1 MGIPVKKFAALLT
14 LALAVICASPLHAQD
29 SASLTGTVTDS
40 TGAVVPGAKITLANK
55 STNLSYQTL
64 SNATGSYA
72 ISNIVPGPGYTE
84 TVSRDGFQTTVLTGL
99 YLNVAV
105 TRSQNVKLAVGVFS
119 ETVSVSAAN
128 QDVTID
134 TTDATIGN
142 NFEVQYLNDL
152 PVENRDSPAALFTQ
166 QPGMTLDGAAT
177 GARVDQDRV
186 TLDGLD
192 VNDMATGNF
201 GSIVG
206 NAPVDSVQEF
216 RGTTG
221 GMMSSSG
228 NGGGGQFELVT
239 RSGTNKFHGAVV
251 EYHRDTDLEA
261 NDWFNNDNG
270 VPRPPLIRNQ
280 FGANLGGPIWRN
292 KLFFFFDYNGRRDT
306 LSNLTERTVPISNF
320 VNGTLTYF
328 TNEQAG
334 DKASLTPAQVAAFD
348 PKGIGYDTAMMQF
361 VGTRYP
367 APNDFSGNYGDL
379 LNTAGFRFNAPFP
392 YVEND
397 YVGKVD
403 FDLTKTQH
411 LWGRTTF
418 ARTTGT
424 EKAIQFPGDPQTWP
438 YLDKSYAW
446 VGGWDWS
453 IGSNKSNS
461 FSYGETVA
469 NYGFPNSYNPQG
481 TNMYGWMGDP
491 SGGFYLDSAYASAS
505 NAQSRIYPI
514 PVIRDDFHWDRGRH
528 LWSAGGTFKY
538 ISPKGDTILDYN
550 SPSIGLGGGM
560 EALTTQFRPGDLDQT
575 ANSLSFYDAAYTFA
589 LGHFSAVGATFNYD
603 AGGNA
608 LPQGT
613 GSHADYRYYET
624 EIYMGDTWKVT
635 PSLTVTYG
643 LRYQNYTV
651 PYEVNGLESVQN
663 LGFNSYFSA
672 RVAQSTDG
680 VGGVASLPGGG
691 SGADEVPFIT
701 YGLGGKANKSAPS
714 YYNPNNLDFAPRV
727 AFAWAPSADRKTI
740 INGGGGVVYDQQV
753 INAIQYQQTQYSYL
767 FQSSANDNLIA
778 PATATN
784 SSQYNTLAT
793 DTRFTSLAAA
803 PPPPAAPAQTRP
815 TYEPFVTGSGAN
827 ANPWGLANGG
837 AFNETIDRNLKTPYS
852 ISYNFGL
859 QHEFSGGF
867 LLKMSYAGRLGR
879 RLMGQADAE
888 QLIDYPDKASGQTMG
903 QAMGNLTTWL
913 RNNPNANPAN
923 APIQPWFENVL
934 YSANQ
939 LYGVGMSNTDF
950 IAADLAPY
958 PARGDFADTMWLL
971 SAYGLQP
978 YNVGMASQFSEN
990 TFYTNKGFSS
1000 YNGLLATLHKNPSH
1014 GLQFD
1019 LNYTWSHSIDN
1030 VSVTANT
1037 VAYGGYGFIC
1047 DVQRPRLCRGNSDFD
1062 VTNYLSGNFL
1072 YQLPFGRGRTF
1083 AAADPL
1089 WADELIGGWELSGLP
1104 SWHTGNAYFVSSN
1117 AFVAGYSNDAPAT
1130 LIGSS
1135 AYLKTKVNK
1144 QGTTLYANQNPEE
1157 AYNQYIGPVGF
1168 NIGSRNN
1175 LRGPGFVRLDLGLGK
1190 TFPLYKESV
1199 NLKFRADAFNATNH
1213 PSFAAPSSDG
1223 DSITNS
1229 VQQFGVLTT
1238 MAAPNGADGFRVLQL
1253 ALRLE
1258 F

>member
-1 MGIPVKKFAALLT
+1 MGNSVKKSFVLVA
-14 LALAVICASPLHAQD
+14 LALAVLCVAPLRAQD
-29 SASLTGTVTDS
+29 AASITGIVADAS
-40 TGAVVPGAKITLANK
+40 GAVVPGAKIVLSNK
-55 STNLSYQTL
+55 STNLSYQAV
-64 SNATGSYA
+64 SNATGSYT

-99 YLNVAV
+99 YLNVAT
-105 TRSQNVKLAVGVFS
+105 TRSQNVKLVVGGVS
-119 ETVSVSAAN
+119 ETVSVSASN
-128 QDVTID
+128 QQVTLD

-142 NFEVQYLNDL
+142 SFEVQDLNEL
-152 PVENRDSPAALFTQ
+152 PIANRDSPSALFTQ

-201 GSIVG
+201 GTIVG

-221 GMMSSSG
+221 GMLSSSG

-261 NDWFNNDNG
+261 NDWFNNING
-270 VPRPPLIRNQ
+270 VGRPPLIRNQ
-280 FGANLGGPIWRN
+280 FGANLGGPIWKN

-306 LSNLTERTVPISNF
+306 LSNEVDRTVPLTSF
-320 VNGTLTYF
+320 ENGTLTYF

-334 DKASLTPAQVAAFD
+334 TTSSINAAQVAAFD
-348 PKGIGYDTAMMQF
+348 PKGIGYDAAMIQF
-361 VGTRYP
+361 ISGRYP
-367 APNDFSGNYGDL
+367 AANDLSGDKGDL

-403 FDLTKTQH
+403 FDLTRNNH
-411 LWGRTTF
+411 FWGRTTF

-424 EKAIQFPGDPQTWP
+424 EQAIQFPGDPPTWP

-446 VGGWDWS
+446 VGGWDWT
-453 IGSNKSNS
+453 IGSNKTNS
-461 FSYGETVA
+461 LSYGETVA
-469 NYGFPNSYNPQG
+469 NYGFPNTYNPQG
-481 TNMYGWMGDP
+481 DNQYGWMGNP
-491 SGGFYLDSAYASAS
+491 SGGTYLDSAYASAS

-514 PVIRDDFHWDRGRH
+514 PVLRDDFHWDRGRH
-528 LWSAGGTFKY
+528 LWSVGGTFKY
-538 ISPKGDTILDYN
+538 ISPQGQTILDYN
-550 SPSIGLGGGM
+550 SPLIGLGGGM
-560 EALTTQFRPGDLDQT
+560 EALTSQFRPTDLDGSGS
-575 ANSLSFYDAAYTFA
+575 SLAFYDSAYAFA
-589 LGHFSAVGATFNYD
+589 LGHFGAVGATFNYNSS
-603 AGGNA
+603 AAA

-613 GSHADYRYYET
+613 GSHSDYRYYET

-635 PSLTVTYG
+635 PALTITYG

-651 PYEVNGLESVQN
+651 PYEVNGLESVQD
-663 LGFNSYFSA
+663 LGFDDYFA
-672 RVAQSTDG
+672 TRVKQSTDG
-680 VGGVASLPGGG
+680 VGGPASLPGGG
-691 SGADEVPFIT
+691 GDAVPFIT
-701 YGLGGKANKSAPS
+701 YGLGGKANAGAPP
-714 YYNPNNLDFAPRV
+714 YYNPNNLNFAPRLS
-727 AFAWAPSADRKTI
+727 FAWAPTADRKTI
-740 INGGGGVVYDQQV
+740 FNGGGGVVYDQQV

-767 FQSSANDNLIA
+767 FQSSATNNLIA
-778 PATATN
+778 PATAAN

-803 PPPPAAPAQTRP
+803 PPPPAPPVQTRP
-815 TYEPFVTGSGAN
+815 TYEPFVTGTGAN
-827 ANPWGLANGG
+827 ANPYGLANGG

-852 ISYNFGL
+852 IQFNAGM
-859 QHEFSGGF
+859 QHEFPAGF
-867 LLKMSYAGRLGR
+867 LLKVNYAGRLGR

-888 QLIDYPDKASGQTMG
+888 QLVDFTDKVSGQTMG

-913 RNNPNANPAN
+913 RNNPSANPAN

-934 YSANQ
+934 YSANT

-958 PARGDFADTMWLL
+958 PVRGDFADTMWLL

-978 YNVGMASQFSEN
+978 DNVGMASQFSEN
-990 TFYTNKGFSS
+990 TFYTNKGFSA
-1000 YNGLLATLHKNPSH
+1000 YNGMLVTLHKNPGH

-1037 VAYGGYGFIC
+1037 PAYGGYGFIC

-1083 AAADPL
+1083 GANAPW
-1089 WADELIGGWELSGLP
+1089 WANEAIGGWELSGLP
-1104 SWHTGNAYFVSSN
+1104 SWHTGNAYFVAAN
-1117 AFVAGYSNDAPAT
+1117 AFVAGYSNDAPAILT
-1130 LIGSS
+1130 GNKSL
-1135 AYLKTKVNK
+1135 LKTQVNK
-1144 QGTTLYANQNPEE
+1144 VGTTLYANANPQA

-1168 NIGSRNN
+1168 NIGARNN
-1175 LRGPGFVRLDLGLGK
+1175 LRGPGFVRMDLGLGK
-1190 TFPLYKESV
+1190 TFPIYKEGV
-1199 NLKFRADAFNATNH
+1199 VLKFRADAFNATNH
-1213 PSFAAPSSDG
+1213 PSFATPSSDG
-1223 DSITNS
+1223 DSITNT
-1229 VQQFGVLTT
+1229 VQQFGVLSS
-1238 MAAPNGADGFRVLQL
+1238 MAAPIDANGYRVLQL